1 MYLKLQMILFIKD
14 MYPNVAKKSFLYD
27 IKCSKSVD
35 DYIRLLGGNPIMYR
49 TGASYTQYKVHT
61 DDLPFGGEYSGHL
74 YFRDRDADCGSA
86 IYATLR
92 LLEIMSKTNE
102 KMSKMVREFPK
113 YYATDEIK
121 IPVSDN
127 MKFQVVEKVKEYAKS
142 MNYPIN
148 DIDGVRITYTNG
160 WALVRASNTG
170 PNVTFRGEAT
180 SEVGVKALENIY
192 IPLIQKNSE
201 NIDTL

>member
-1 MYLKLQMILFIKD
+1 MNTFSFVLSRNNRLEWYDGRLTVSYVKLTLQK
-14 MYPNVAKKSFLYD
+14 VSFLYD

-35 DYIRLLGGNPIMYR
+35 DYIRALGGNPIMYR

-102 KMSKMVREFPK
+102 KMSKMVKDFPK

-121 IPVSDN
+121 IPVSDDLKLGTGMCGSISGN
-127 MKFQVVEKVKEYAKS
+127 IPVTVGQPTIKVDKILVGGKGEKV
-142 MNYPIN
+142 
-148 DIDGVRITYTNG
+148 
-160 WALVRASNTG
+160 
-170 PNVTFRGEAT
+170 NV
-180 SEVGVKALENIY
+180 
-192 IPLIQKNSE
+192 
-201 NIDTL
+201 